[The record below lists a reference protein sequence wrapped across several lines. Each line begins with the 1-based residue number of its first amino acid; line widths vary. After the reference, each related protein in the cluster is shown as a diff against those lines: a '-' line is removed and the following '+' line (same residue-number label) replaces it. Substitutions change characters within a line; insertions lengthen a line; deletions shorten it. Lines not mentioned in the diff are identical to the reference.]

1 MLKPAVSVLMPI
13 YNTKEE
19 FLREA
24 ISSILSQTFT
34 DFEFL
39 ILNDSPDNTKLDNI
53 VKSFHDKRIRYYKNK
68 KNLGISRSRN
78 KLIELA
84 KGEFLAIF
92 DHDDVSL
99 PDRLEKQ
106 VSFLNAHPEIGVC
119 GSAYS
124 WIHKNKIKINPES
137 SRNIEK
143 ALMCGCAIHHSSAM
157 LRKSVLIK
165 NNIKY
170 ESKYSPA
177 EDYAL
182 WCRLIGKT
190 KFYNVR
196 DILVSYRKHSN
207 QTSQLQKN
215 EMEKATKL
223 IHEFVR
229 AEHPDI
235 WDNVQNNAM
244 SIVRV
249 KLFGFIP
256 IAKFRHIGL
265 RYDGLLSHIPLIT
278 IKTKMAVTK

>member
-39 ILNDSPDNTKLDNI
+39 ILNDSPENTKLDNI
-53 VKSFHDKRIRYYKNK
+53 VKSFHDKRIKYYKNE
-68 KNLGISRSRN
+68 KNFGISGARN
-78 KLIELA
+78 RLIELS

-106 VSFLNAHPEIGVC
+106 VAFLSTHPEIGVC

-124 WIHKNKIKINPES
+124 WIHKNKIRINPES

-143 ALMCGCAIHHSSAM
+143 TLMCGCAIHHSSAM
-157 LRKSVLIK
+157 VRKSVLTK

-170 ESKYSPA
+170 ESKFSPA

-215 EMEKATKL
+215 EMKKATKL

-229 AEHPDI
+229 KEHPDL
-235 WDNVQNNAM
+235 WEKVQNDSM

-249 KLFGFIP
+249 KLLGFIP

-265 RYDGLLSHIPLIT
+265 RYNGLLSHIPLIT

>member
-19 FLREA
+19 FLRGA

-39 ILNDSPDNTKLDNI
+39 ILNDSPENTKLDNI
-53 VKSFHDKRIRYYKNK
+53 VKSFHDKRIKYYKNE
-68 KNLGISRSRN
+68 KNFGISGARN
-78 KLIELA
+78 RLIELS

-106 VSFLNAHPEIGVC
+106 VAFLSTHPEIGVC

-124 WIHKNKIKINPES
+124 WIHKNKIRINPES

-143 ALMCGCAIHHSSAM
+143 ALMCGCAIHHPSAM
-157 LRKSVLIK
+157 VRKSVLIK
-165 NNIKY
+165 NNIRY

-190 KFYNVR
+190 KFYNMH
-196 DILVSYRKHSN
+196 DILVSYRKHPN
-207 QTSQLQKN
+207 QTSSLQKN
-215 EMEKATKL
+215 KMKKATKL

>member
-1 MLKPAVSVLMPI
+1 MLKPTVSVLMPI

-68 KNLGISRSRN
+68 KNLGISGSRN

-215 EMEKATKL
+215 EMKKATKL

-229 AEHPDI
+229 KEHPDI
-235 WDNVQNNAM
+235 WDKVQNDAM

-256 IAKFRHIGL
+256 LAKFRHIGF
-265 RYDGLLSHIPLIT
+265 RYDGLLNHIPFLS
-278 IKTKMAVTK
+278 IKTKMAISK